1 MRWIEGYL
9 SVAKVEAFFGRF
21 RAGLPDFT
29 WCNIPKVGKV
39 YQKWQK
45 YTYQKW
51 QKYTKSGKS
60 IPKVAKVYQK
70 WQKYTKSGKSIPKVR
85 KVYQITKNIANG
97 YNI

>member
-1 MRWIEGYL
+1 
-9 SVAKVEAFFGRF
+9 VAKV
-21 RAGLPDFT
+21 
-29 WCNIPKVGKV
+29 
-39 YQKWQK
+39 
-45 YTYQKW
+45 YQKW